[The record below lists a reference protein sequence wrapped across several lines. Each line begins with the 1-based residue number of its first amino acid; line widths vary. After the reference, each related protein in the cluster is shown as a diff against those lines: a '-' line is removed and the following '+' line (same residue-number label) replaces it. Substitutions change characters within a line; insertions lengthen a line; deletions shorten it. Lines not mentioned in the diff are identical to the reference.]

1 MVSDARVFVRLF
13 PTLFATGTGRDPK
26 RSFHGQKVPLHDFA
40 IKMGSLGVKHE
51 GKEFNIS
58 GKCVEVMWEAEQL
71 VFTLWGTYKMEEKWE
86 DWIKPH
92 EDAEKN
98 KRDG

>member
-1 MVSDARVFVRLF
+1 
-13 PTLFATGTGRDPK
+13 
-26 RSFHGQKVPLHDFA
+26 
-40 IKMGSLGVKHE
+40 MGSLGVKHE